1 MGKKLGYDEHRSHG
15 IDRKNGSTAGKNE
28 EK

>member
-1 MGKKLGYDEHRSHG
+1 MGKKFGYDEHRSLDL
-15 IDRKNGSTAGKNE
+15 DRKNGSTAGKNE